1 MKKAY
6 YITQMGTIERKGN
19 TLFFVN
25 ENEKRPI
32 PINSTSE
39 VHCFRPV
46 SLTSGAIKLLS
57 EKNVP
62 VHFYNKYGYYRG
74 SYMPVEGQISGTVVI
89 KQAEHHLDSDKRLY
103 VAQQFV
109 EGIKA
114 SMVAL
119 LKSQRAEYKSLA
131 EIPIEGSSPAELMGV
146 ESTLWQEFYNVY
158 ATLLKYFGFSGR
170 TRRPPQD
177 EVNAMISY
185 GNSVLYS
192 VVLSEIRKTYLH
204 PAISF
209 LHEPLERRYSFALD
223 IADVFKPVTV
233 FRIILRL
240 VNRRQIR
247 EEHFEKD
254 MGVMLNRAGL
264 KIFLTELNGELGK
277 KVLHPKFKRKV
288 SIRYLIRLE
297 GYSLVKHFLG
307 DKKYKSLRAWW

>member
-6 YITQMGTIERKGN
+6 YITQMGTLERKGN
-19 TLFFVN
+19 TIFFVN
-25 ENEKRPI
+25 ETGKRPI

-39 VHCFRPV
+39 IHCFRPV

-74 SYMPVEGQISGTVVI
+74 SYMPIEGQISGTVII
-89 KQAEHHLDSDKRLY
+89 KQAEHYLDTEKRIY
-103 VAQQFV
+103 IARQFV

-119 LKSQRAEYKSLA
+119 LRSQRENKRPIE
-131 EIPIEGSSPAELMGV
+131 EISVEGSSPPELMGI
-146 ESTLWQEFYNVY
+146 ESQLWKEFYSIY
-158 ATLLKYFGFSGR
+158 SSLLKHFGFR
-170 TRRPPQD
+170 ERNRRPPKD

-185 GNSVLYS
+185 GNSLLYG
-192 VVLSEIRKTYLH
+192 VALSEIRKTYLH
-204 PAISF
+204 PSISF
-209 LHEPLERRYSFALD
+209 LHEPLERRYSLALD
-223 IADVFKPVTV
+223 IADIFKPITV

-247 EEHFEKD
+247 EEHFEREV
-254 MGVMLNRAGL
+254 GVMLNREGL
-264 KIFLTELNGELGK
+264 KIFLTEFNEELGK
-277 KVLHPKFKRKV
+277 KVLHPGFRRKV
-288 SIRYLIRLE
+288 SIRYLFRLE

-307 DKKYKSLRAWW
+307 DKKYRSIRAWW

>member
-6 YITQMGTIERKGN
+6 YITQMGTLERKGN

-25 ENEKRPI
+25 ENGKRPI

-74 SYMPVEGQISGTVVI
+74 SYMPVEGQVSGTVVI
-89 KQAEHHLDSDKRLY
+89 KQAGHYLDSVKRLHI
-103 VAQQFV
+103 ARQFV

-114 SMVAL
+114 SMVAF
-119 LKSQRAEYKSLA
+119 LKSQRASYESIA
-131 EIPIEGSSPAELMGV
+131 DIPVEGSTPAELMGV
-146 ESTLWQEFYNVY
+146 ESNLWREFYGVY
-158 ATLLKYFGFSGR
+158 STLLKYFEFNER
-170 TRRPPQD
+170 NRKPPRD

-185 GNSVLYS
+185 GNSVLYG

-209 LHEPLERRYSFALD
+209 LHEPLERRYSLALD
-223 IADVFKPVTV
+223 IADIFKPVTV

-240 VNRRQIR
+240 VNRRQLR
-247 EEHFEKD
+247 EEHFERD
-254 MGVMLNRAGL
+254 IGVMLTREGL
-264 KIFLTELNGELGK
+264 KVFLSELNGELGK
-277 KVLHPKFKRKV
+277 KVLHPRFRRKV

-307 DKKYKSLRAWW
+307 DDNYKSLRAWW